1 MKKLLL
7 IILLLPLISNAQSD
21 VTKHY
26 IAGNIISTGV
36 GYATYKLTD
45 KVGVSLIAGFVS
57 GVVAGIV
64 KEEIW
69 DKRMGKGFHEH
80 KDIYNTSWG
89 SSVGTVMLVVLINEN
104 RIKKEKRINIVI
116 TEIAS
121 NAPVLC
127 Y

>member
-36 GYATYKLTD
+36 GYATYKITD
-45 KVGVSLIAGFVS
+45 KVGVSLITGFVS
-57 GVVAGIV
+57 GIVAGIV

-69 DKRMGKGFHEH
+69 DKRMDNGFHEH

-89 SSVGTVMLVVLINEN
+89 SSVGTVMLVVIINEN
-104 RIKKEKRINIVI
+104 KIKKEKRINFK
-116 TEIAS
+116 
-121 NAPVLC
+121 
-127 Y
+127 

>member
-1 MKKLLL
+1 MKK
-7 IILLLPLISNAQSD
+7 IIVILLFFPLIGFSQSD

-36 GYATYKLTD
+36 GYGTYKITD

-57 GVVAGIV
+57 GVVAGIA

-89 SSVGTVMLVVLINEN
+89 SSVGTVMLVVIINEN
-104 RIKKEKRINIVI
+104 KIKKEKRINFK
-116 TEIAS
+116 
-121 NAPVLC
+121 
-127 Y
+127 

>member
-1 MKKLLL
+1 MKKLIL
-7 IILLLPLISNAQSD
+7 IALFMPLMAFSQSD

-26 IAGNIISTGV
+26 IAGNIVSTGV

-45 KVGVSLIAGFVS
+45 KVGVSLLTGFVS

-89 SSVGTVMLVVLINEN
+89 SSVGTVMLVVIINEN
-104 RIKKEKRINIVI
+104 RDKKEKRINFR
-116 TEIAS
+116 
-121 NAPVLC
+121 
-127 Y
+127 